1 MQHTFIKQFHFRATL
16 LAIAALFLT
25 FPSYSQRNL
34 KVGEEIKAPSTD
46 AWNFIKYGEV
56 GASLHTGTV
65 NLSIPVY
72 TYQDN
77 DFSIPISLNYSSNG
91 LVANMRAGIL
101 GPDWVLDAGGK
112 ISVEINGMFDFES
125 YNTINADNY
134 YQYHQLENPPTEGN
148 YWRYSS
154 FADANIELGA
164 PSPEIIF
171 TPGNSTI
178 INNSSTVK
186 YDAEPDI
193 FHFNF
198 MGYSGSFHLGTNNT
212 VHVYNTNG
220 DNQLHKIEFLP
231 VTGSSNVTIR
241 ITDKYGYIYEFLHT
255 YADKGQD
262 RSGEMKQE
270 TSYNLTKIT
279 APNGR
284 YVEFSYQEHRTV
296 SYRPSTYANSG
307 GVFDFDD
314 DNMVAKCQNNYSDY
328 RLLES
333 VTEPQYLTGI
343 SVCGDPIIQFTYTNL
358 PAGTRDQ
365 YVYPLQ
371 TSAKEFTECYRL
383 SKIQIK
389 NPFSS
394 EHPTIKTADLAYAYT
409 HGSRTNYLSS
419 VEMSGEGTYSFT
431 YYNLNNGNFPPLGT
445 FSVDHWGYYNG
456 KSVSSFLKI
465 VNTNSS
471 TLEESL
477 SSASRDHN
485 TSHAIKGMLQ
495 KVTYPT
501 GGYSQMEYESHS
513 YGKAF
518 KRTAANH
525 FVPTLATETG
535 TCGGLRIKSVSNHL
549 EDGSQVNKKTYSYTA
564 PDGSSSGILLHFPKY
579 WLTYSARAGNH
590 IEENINYW
598 SNSLLSHSGSHIE
611 YATVTQTNSDGSKET
626 FHFSNSAMSYK
637 YRDAIEISDVV
648 NERTPEQGEWGIT
661 TNTAIRNIVAPL
673 VSRKAERGKLLKH
686 EIYAA
691 GNSTPIK
698 ETTYTYDTTRA
709 LSLTYHPVYLI
720 RKFGQSIVLTD
731 NYRLVSKTE
740 KETNN
745 GISITRSESYAYNS
759 MGQTSSINTTASD
772 GTVEI
777 TRYTYP
783 SDHASEESIYATM
796 ASRNLHAYPV
806 TQNTYTLENGTEIQT
821 AGKRYSY
828 ALVNN
833 LVKPQAVYSYNAS
846 SQSWEPERTYTQ
858 YDTYGNLLES
868 YDSNDVPTSY
878 IWGYGGSYLVG
889 SAGNTPR
896 SSIAQY
902 VTTAPLPGAIT
913 DAIAQSINSNGN
925 KVLTTYHYNPLIGL
939 TKVRY
944 PNGSTET
951 YTYNSTGKLM
961 DILNHIS
968 SKQGSNYYSPDNRQ

>member
-1 MQHTFIKQFHFRATL
+1 
-16 LAIAALFLT
+16 
-25 FPSYSQRNL
+25 
-34 KVGEEIKAPSTD
+34 
-46 AWNFIKYGEV
+46 
-56 GASLHTGTV
+56 
-65 NLSIPVY
+65 
-72 TYQDN
+72 
-77 DFSIPISLNYSSNG
+77 
-91 LVANMRAGIL
+91 
-101 GPDWVLDAGGK
+101 
-112 ISVEINGMFDFES
+112 
-125 YNTINADNY
+125 
-134 YQYHQLENPPTEGN
+134 
-148 YWRYSS
+148 
-154 FADANIELGA
+154 
-164 PSPEIIF
+164 
-171 TPGNSTI
+171 
-178 INNSSTVK
+178 
-186 YDAEPDI
+186 
-193 FHFNF
+193 
-198 MGYSGSFHLGTNNT
+198 
-212 VHVYNTNG
+212 
-220 DNQLHKIEFLP
+220 
-231 VTGSSNVTIR
+231 
-241 ITDKYGYIYEFLHT
+241 
-255 YADKGQD
+255 
-262 RSGEMKQE
+262 
-270 TSYNLTKIT
+270 
-279 APNGR
+279 
-284 YVEFSYQEHRTV
+284 
-296 SYRPSTYANSG
+296 
-307 GVFDFDD
+307 
-314 DNMVAKCQNNYSDY
+314 
-328 RLLES
+328 
-333 VTEPQYLTGI
+333 
-343 SVCGDPIIQFTYTNL
+343 
-358 PAGTRDQ
+358 
-365 YVYPLQ
+365 
-371 TSAKEFTECYRL
+371 
-383 SKIQIK
+383 
-389 NPFSS
+389 
-394 EHPTIKTADLAYAYT
+394 
-409 HGSRTNYLSS
+409 
-419 VEMSGEGTYSFT
+419 
-431 YYNLNNGNFPPLGT
+431 
-445 FSVDHWGYYNG
+445 
-456 KSVSSFLKI
+456 
-465 VNTNSS
+465 
-471 TLEESL
+471 
-477 SSASRDHN
+477 
-485 TSHAIKGMLQ
+485 
-495 KVTYPT
+495 
-501 GGYSQMEYESHS
+501 MEYESHS

-525 FVPTLATETG
+525 FIPTLATETG

-611 YATVTQTNSDGSKET
+611 YATVTQTNSDGSKEI

-759 MGQTSSINTTASD
+759 MGQTSSITTTASD

-783 SDHASEESIYATM
+783 SDHTAEAEIFTTM
-796 ASRNLHAYPV
+796 VSRNMYAYPV
-806 TQNTYTLENGTEIQT
+806 TQTISIVENGTEKLS
-821 AGKRYSY
+821 AGKKYTY
-828 ALVNN
+828 ASINN
-833 LVKPQAVYSYNAS
+833 MIKPSAVYSYNLVAS
-846 SQSWEPERTYTQ
+846 TWDTERRYTL

-889 SAGNTPR
+889 SAGNTTH

-925 KVLTTYHYNPLIGL
+925 KVLTTYNYNPLIGL